1 LTSGAELDKN
11 AAMPETVARQHQP
24 GLFTDEDLAKVSAPI
39 EKAVLEALA
48 NPDWDYRTTFG
59 IAKETSLPEREVKE
73 ALKNWPQLVRKSP
86 VAGRNGQTLYTLR
99 GRPKS
104 RAERMALIRT
114 FLTKTI

>member
-1 LTSGAELDKN
+1 
-11 AAMPETVARQHQP
+11 MPETVARQNQP
-24 GLFTDEDLAKVSAPI
+24 GLFTDEDLRKVSGPI

-48 NPDWDYRTTFG
+48 NPNWDYRTVFG

-73 ALKNWPQLVRKSP
+73 VLETWPQLVRKSTI
-86 VAGRNGQTLYTLR
+86 AGKNGQALYTLR
-99 GRPKS
+99 ARPKN